1 MKNVNVRVCQGGIV
15 LLFLAFSFTVAM
27 GAKDPALNA
36 KIEEIQKITGEMA
49 KGHQVMI
56 VHMNRS
62 QQAAGISNSRKEGD
76 KARQGGKDLVSTG
89 KKALGILEKIIESPT
104 ASRPLRKLTEEAICF
119 LRASIH
125 NAHEGMIH
133 THHIHMVSGL
143 RGGVGHVKDG
153 VNHARVSAKMRVDA
167 EEMFDKMLVE
177 SGDPDLEPYVVM
189 PTKYCGFG
197 EHANLNNVLL
207 DTGEPEDFL
216 LEGGKLGGGEHDH
229 DMADDMSH
237 GHE

>member
-1 MKNVNVRVCQGGIV
+1 MKDVNLRATQCMIV
-15 LLFLAFSFTVAM
+15 LLCLAFSFTVAM

-36 KIEEIQKITGEMA
+36 KIEQVQEITGDMA
-49 KGHQVMI
+49 AGHQAMI
-56 VHMNRS
+56 THMNRA
-62 QQAAGISNSRKEGD
+62 QQSAGIKNSRKEGD
-76 KARQGGKDLVSTG
+76 KARQGGKDLVATG
-89 KKALGILEKIIESPT
+89 KKAMAILEEIIASPT
-104 ASRPLRKLTEEAICF
+104 ASRLLRKLTEEAICL

-153 VNHARVSAKMRVDA
+153 VNHARVSARMRVNA
-167 EEMFDKMLVE
+167 EEYFDKMMVE
-177 SGDPDLEPYVVM
+177 NGGPDLEPYVIM
-189 PTKYCGFG
+189 PGKYCGFG
-197 EHANLNNVLL
+197 EHANLDNVLL

-216 LEGGKLGGGEHDH
+216 LKGAHLHDEAPGH
-229 DMADDMSH
+229 SEPH